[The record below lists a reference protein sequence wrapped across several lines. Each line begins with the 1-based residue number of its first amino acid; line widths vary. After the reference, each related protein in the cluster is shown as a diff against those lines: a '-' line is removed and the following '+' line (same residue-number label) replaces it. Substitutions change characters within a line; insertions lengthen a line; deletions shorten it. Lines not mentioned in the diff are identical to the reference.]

1 MKPRLAR
8 FLVSDAMVYAAV
20 VVGLLVIAAAVMLA
34 PAAPSEELLA
44 GLSLAL
50 ITVLVL
56 RSWIRRRI
64 LVGGAVAAIWL
75 IAFALLIV
83 FHAPG
88 VASIALGLCGVV
100 AAAILIALRRAEY

>member
-1 MKPRLAR
+1 MKQRLAR
-8 FLVSDAMVYAAV
+8 FLVSDAMVYTAV
-20 VVGLLVIAAAVMLA
+20 VVVLPVITVAVMLA
-34 PAAPSEELLA
+34 PTAASEALLV

-64 LVGGAVAAIWL
+64 LVGGAVAPIWL
-75 IAFALLIV
+75 VAYASLIV

-100 AAAILIALRRAEY
+100 VAAILIALRRAEY